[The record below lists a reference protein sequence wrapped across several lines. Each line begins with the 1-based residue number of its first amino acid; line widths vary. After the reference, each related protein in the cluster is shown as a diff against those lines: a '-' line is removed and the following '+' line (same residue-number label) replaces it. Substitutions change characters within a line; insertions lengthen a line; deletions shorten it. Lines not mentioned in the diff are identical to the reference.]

1 MMKYAL
7 IMTDFWSEM
16 NSSAAADDDDDD
28 DDDEGDDHDYDGENN
43 HQNTIVVFLVGF
55 ACYTDPKIS
64 ILFHPQVGRK
74 SIQDLLVVCLYVPRL
89 HNMWRIRDTK
99 PLLSWADSEDI

>member
-16 NSSAAADDDDDD
+16 NSAAADDDDDD
-28 DDDEGDDHDYDGENN
+28 DDDDVMMMMVETTTRTLLLFFG
-43 HQNTIVVFLVGF
+43 GF

-99 PLLSWADSEDI
+99 PLLSSADSEDI